1 MTNEGNNYFLI
12 VHSVF
17 SVFDFLVGTQNI
29 KLKMKNDERRQQL
42 PLNFSFSVQCFSF
55 FRIQFCSINTFQED
69 CYQFFAFLYTEIE
82 I

>member
-42 PLNFSFSVQCFSF
+42 LLDCSFCVQCF
-55 FRIQFCSINTFQED
+55 
-69 CYQFFAFLYTEIE
+69 
-82 I
+82 